1 MLLGGLSKMSRK
13 TPSLDSNSRAEAK
26 RQDDWWFHEEPSL
39 NNEESIMTKWK
50 KKVKNILSTPI
61 PGHIVTGS
69 LTGLLLG
76 ITGALF
82 IVLPVTP
89 QRSNTLEE
97 SISFKN
103 ESLEILLIVEG
114 GGELQVK
121 ATGATTMEVLT
132 NLRQMLP
139 SMGETLLLEKSYP
152 YTPHQG
158 V

>member
-1 MLLGGLSKMSRK
+1 MLLEVLSKMSRR
-13 TPSLDSNSRAEAK
+13 TPLQDSHSKIEAK
-26 RQDDWWFHEEPSL
+26 RQDDWWFHEEPPL

-82 IVLPVTP
+82 IVLPANP
-89 QRSNTLEE
+89 QRSNTLGE
-97 SISFKN
+97 SISFKD

-121 ATGATTMEVLT
+121 ATGETTMEVLT

-152 YTPHQG
+152 YTPQQG